1 MSPKRPDTHM
11 NASLVA
17 PPNSSPAGRPG
28 PELVASLGVVRH
40 DWTTAE
46 VEALFAL
53 PFSDLLFH
61 AQRVHR
67 EHQVPNT
74 VQMSTLLSIKTGA
87 CPEDCAYCPQSV
99 RHDTGL
105 ERERLLAVTEV
116 RERAAAAKA
125 AGATRFCMGA
135 AWRSPKARDIEV
147 VAAMIREVRALGME
161 SCATLGMLT
170 PAQALQLKDAGL
182 DYYNHNIDTS
192 PEFYDKIITTRD
204 FQDRLD
210 TLEAVR
216 DAGLKTCCGGIV
228 GMGETVR
235 DRARMLQTLANLPQH
250 PESVPINQ
258 LVAVP
263 GTPLADAA
271 KVDPFDFVRTIAVA
285 RLTMPAS
292 AVRLSAGREQM
303 SDELQ
308 ALAFLAGANSIFYG
322 EKLLTTGNPDVERD
336 RNLLRRLG
344 LRTQEVVLESDAPHG
359 HEHPH
364 DHEHHHD
371 HGHEHAHAEEAG
383 CTVAGLSRA
392 TACDKEAA
400 MRPGRDAGAA
410 RA

>member
-1 MSPKRPDTHM
+1 MHSATPTAD
-11 NASLVA
+11 
-17 PPNSSPAGRPG
+17 SSQSAAADPLAR
-28 PELVASLGVVRH
+28 LGAIRH
-40 DWTTAE
+40 DWSTAE

-53 PFSDLLFH
+53 PFSDLIFQ

-67 EHQVPNT
+67 EHHAPNT

-99 RHDTGL
+99 RYDTGL
-105 ERERLLAVTEV
+105 ERERLLAVEEV
-116 RERAAAAKA
+116 RERASAAKA

-135 AWRSPKARDIEV
+135 AWRSPKARDIEI
-147 VAAMIREVRALGME
+147 VAAMIGEVRALGLE

-170 PAQALQLKDAGL
+170 PAQAQQLKGAGL

-192 PEFYDKIITTRD
+192 PEFYEKIITTRD

-263 GTPLADAA
+263 GTPLANAA
-271 KVDPFDFVRTIAVA
+271 AIDPFDFVRTIAVA
-285 RLTMPAS
+285 RIIMPTS
-292 AVRLSAGREQM
+292 LVRLSAGRQEM

-308 ALAFLAGANSIFYG
+308 ALCFLAGANSIFYG
-322 EKLLTTGNPDVERD
+322 DKLLTADNPEAGRD
-336 RNLLRRLG
+336 EALFKRLG
-344 LRTQEVVLESDAPHG
+344 L
-359 HEHPH
+359 
-364 DHEHHHD
+364 
-371 HGHEHAHAEEAG
+371 HAA
-383 CTVAGLSRA
+383 
-392 TACDKEAA
+392 
-400 MRPGRDAGAA
+400 
-410 RA
+410 